1 MQDSF
6 FVSSRKRKRTGPAKS
21 SDSTN
26 KPTRRSRPTD
36 NNKSAPAPSKDSDV
50 ESGDESDRFENLS
63 ASEDESSEEEI
74 EETAA
79 EKRVRLAKAYLD
91 KIQTG
96 LEGKENMTTT
106 DHFIALTLDSS
117 TEDLDGFDA
126 ADLDRDLIAERLKK
140 DEVRMC

>member
-36 NNKSAPAPSKDSDV
+36 NNKSAPAPRKDSDV

-63 ASEDESSEEEI
+63 ASEDESSDEEI

-96 LEGKENMTTT
+96 LEGEKSMTAT
-106 DHFIALTLDSS
+106 DHHFRVLTCI
-117 TEDLDGFDA
+117 
-126 ADLDRDLIAERLKK
+126 RQ
-140 DEVRMC
+140 